1 MITACRNN
9 IISTL
14 IAVMGLVNLSCS
26 TEPEDIKFG
35 TDQCSL
41 CRMNIS
47 EHRFGAEIVT
57 KKGKIFK
64 YDAAECMFN
73 ALSLGNLNYDDV
85 AGFFVIDASNPKI
98 LIDGITASYL
108 ISEKLPSPMGANLS
122 CYSKKTD
129 AEAMQKLNGGELK
142 TWEELLIKF
151 KVK

>member
-73 ALSLGNLNYDDV
+73 ALSLGNINYDDA
-85 AGFFVIDASNPKI
+85 AGFYVIDASNPKQ

-108 ISEKLPSPMGANLS
+108 ISEKVPSPMGANLS

-142 TWEELLIKF
+142 TWEELLTKF